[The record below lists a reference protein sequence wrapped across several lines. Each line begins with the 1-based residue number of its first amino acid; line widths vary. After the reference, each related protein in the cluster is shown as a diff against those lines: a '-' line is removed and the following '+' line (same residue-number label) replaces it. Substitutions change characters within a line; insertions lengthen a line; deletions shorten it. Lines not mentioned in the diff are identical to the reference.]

1 MDFSKELPE
10 AITLNWE
17 DEEWTQPIDYEKLPF
32 RCRHCHDYGHIGR
45 KCPKLSPRAD
55 TSAPLPDKDSEIDG
69 FTQVKNKR
77 RRRGGGKPNTR
88 KDQVTKEHRP
98 RNPFEDLG
106 LENKDGEVPT
116 EKPVTHQQENL
127 IKIPEEEDM

>member
-1 MDFSKELPE
+1 M
-10 AITLNWE
+10 
-17 DEEWTQPIDYEKLPF
+17 
-32 RCRHCHDYGHIGR
+32 
-45 KCPKLSPRAD
+45 
-55 TSAPLPDKDSEIDG
+55 DG

-77 RRRGGGKPNTR
+77 RSRGGGKPNTR